1 MNAYL
6 RRSPIALGLVAA
18 LTLALAAPI
27 PARAAGTPLGADS
40 PEQLVERMRQSAQ
53 KKDFREL
60 AACLAPEPRKELA
73 QMIWMGATMMI
84 GMATAMGSAGTE
96 LAAGMAEAIG
106 GEAGEGEG
114 EGEAKAK
121 KAPEAPKIDPK
132 LAALAKRYDEVA
144 HKHGLPGLKDD
155 AVPDSDPAALFAK
168 VDAVEVVG
176 DFGALLEGIG
186 EATGEAAPAP
196 PVPEGKLLGLKV
208 DGDKATA
215 TLDGEPVNFI
225 KIEGRW
231 YIAELP
237 KKPGAGQ

>member
-1 MNAYL
+1 MIACR
-6 RRSPIALGLVAA
+6 RRSTTAAGLVAV

-27 PARAAGTPLGADS
+27 PSRAAGTPLGADS
-40 PEQLVERMRQSAQ
+40 PEKLVERMRQSAQ

-84 GMATAMGSAGTE
+84 GMATAMGSVGTE
-96 LAAGMAEAIG
+96 LAAGMAESIG
-106 GEAGEGEG
+106 GEAGEGE
-114 EGEAKAK
+114 AKAQ

-132 LAALAKRYDEVA
+132 LAALSKRYDEVA

-168 VDAVEVVG
+168 IDAVEVVG

-186 EATGEAAPAP
+186 DATGEAAPAP
-196 PVPEGKLLGLKV
+196 PAPEGKLEGLEI
-208 DGDKATA
+208 DGEKATA
-215 TLDGEPVNFI
+215 TLDGEAVNFV

-237 KKPGAGQ
+237 KKPGAGE

>member
-1 MNAYL
+1 MIVCP

-18 LTLALAAPI
+18 WTLALAAPI
-27 PARAAGTPLGADS
+27 PSRAAGTPLGADS

-73 QMIWMGATMMI
+73 QMIWIGATMMI
-84 GMATAMGSAGTE
+84 GMATALGEMGTE
-96 LAAGMAEAIG
+96 LAAGGAEAIG
-106 GEAGEGEG
+106 GEAGA
-114 EGEAKAK
+114 GEAEVK

-132 LAALAKRYDEVA
+132 IAALSKRYDEVA
-144 HKHGLPGLKDD
+144 RKHGLPGIKED
-155 AVPDSDPAALFAK
+155 AAPDSDPEALFAK
-168 VDAVEVVG
+168 IDTIEMVG
-176 DFGALLEGIG
+176 DFGALLNGIG

-196 PVPEGKLLGLKV
+196 PVPNGKLEGLKL

-215 TLDGEPVNFI
+215 TLDGEPVHFV

-237 KKPGAGQ
+237 KKPGAGK